1 MAPGKKGKEEDWR
14 VAAVVAAIILYALL
28 IKWLFEHLFLDAL
41 VGAAL
46 VAVVVAPIAYGFGAY
61 KTFRSAVDWR
71 PRDWFWIP
79 VVALLALIYADLVVL
94 LTTAFE
100 AFFDRPQAPSWLH
113 PEDSFFLN
121 GLAPFVNGYPVSLQW
136 LLHPLV
142 GIDPATQG
150 NASPWVYACFA
161 LVGKIV
167 LALVCLL
174 AARGFESDYEDGDEP
189 AHRQYFFA
197 DAYRD
202 MRRLVAESWTGIS
215 IYYVRGGNATLALF
229 TSADARFLWFLLIF
243 VWPLAIA
250 LILGLVVFPGLLG
263 ALFLPLMFLI
273 HALALALLGLLFVG
287 VALLLWLIERAIL
300 FVRSGWAK
308 CPHPGCYQ
316 SVALPVYRCPSC
328 GARHKRLL
336 PGRCGVLRRQCECG
350 HYLPTFSW
358 FGKQRL
364 DAECPHC
371 GGELPHAL
379 FSSNLILPIYGGPA
393 AGKTMFKHA
402 GVERLL
408 EGHQP
413 DLHAGLIV
421 GRERLDYQARLKPAF
436 DRGQLPPKTTDA
448 KPPAYL
454 LALRRLGGLARGG
467 RPVSVYLYDPAGETN
482 EQETHLDQ
490 QHYLRHLGGLALL
503 IDPLSLPSMKTAFE
517 ATGQPLPAG
526 TCRSDPLDIV
536 ERVHEA
542 LEKHT
547 GLRATSRFQRRLAVV
562 FTKGDIPFVQGELG
576 VTVDG
581 NPAHAAWDG
590 FDRATSEQIHDWLHR
605 NEPAFLHALKTHFKR
620 VQFFI
625 VSAMGHE
632 ARTQRP
638 FQPKR
643 VLEPL
648 LWLLAARGALRRP
661 VLTRWGM
668 TAAEVAIVTL
678 LLGAF
683 LIVPIGGVSV
693 AAAARKQAAL
703 VLCSECVP
711 DSIFELPRVDAPDP
725 PWPPRIAFQ
734 PETSPPAD
742 PTPPPTLTAPP
753 APRFKIVD
761 DRIQAGPSPDG
772 RQPPRAQARFSADD
786 APLTY
791 YVSYRDGLAGD
802 QLLVQWNRN
811 GRFWDTGTVPLEGD
825 GEGQVQSPSPL
836 MPGDY
841 EVIVTLDSKEL
852 RRHAFAVTAPVVAAS
867 GRQDPP
873 ASAAGDPLGY
883 LPETPP
889 VRFAQVAASK
899 LNVRAEPGTD
909 KRIVFSLPRG
919 TEVQVKPGSTPA
931 GAFTWVEIEVSQG
944 NGWVA
949 EKFLR
954 YR

>member
-1 MAPGKKGKEEDWR
+1 
-14 VAAVVAAIILYALL
+14 
-28 IKWLFEHLFLDAL
+28 
-41 VGAAL
+41 
-46 VAVVVAPIAYGFGAY
+46 
-61 KTFRSAVDWR
+61 
-71 PRDWFWIP
+71 
-79 VVALLALIYADLVVL
+79 VL
-94 LTTAFE
+94 
-100 AFFDRPQAPSWLH
+100 
-113 PEDSFFLN
+113 
-121 GLAPFVNGYPVSLQW
+121 
-136 LLHPLV
+136 
-142 GIDPATQG
+142 
-150 NASPWVYACFA
+150 
-161 LVGKIV
+161 
-167 LALVCLL
+167 
-174 AARGFESDYEDGDEP
+174 
-189 AHRQYFFA
+189 
-197 DAYRD
+197 
-202 MRRLVAESWTGIS
+202 
-215 IYYVRGGNATLALF
+215 
-229 TSADARFLWFLLIF
+229 
-243 VWPLAIA
+243 
-250 LILGLVVFPGLLG
+250 PGLLG

-287 VALLLWLIERAIL
+287 LALLLSLIERAIL

-316 SVALPVYRCPSC
+316 PVALPVYRCPE
-328 GARHKRLL
+328 
-336 PGRCGVLRRQCECG
+336 LRRPAQAPAAG
-350 HYLPTFSW
+350 PLRRAPAPVRPAAAILPTFSW
-358 FGKQRL
+358 LGKQRL
-364 DAECPHC
+364 ARGMPPLRGRAATMPCSAATWSCPSTADPPRARPC
-371 GGELPHAL
+371 
-379 FSSNLILPIYGGPA
+379 SSTPA
-393 AGKTMFKHA
+393 WSGCWRATS
-402 GVERLL
+402 RTCT
-408 EGHQP
+408 P
-413 DLHAGLIV
+413 GLIV
-421 GRERLDYQARLKPAF
+421 GRERAATTRRASSPPSSRGRLPHRRPPA
-436 DRGQLPPKTTDA
+436 A

-454 LALRRLGGLARGG
+454 LALRRAGGLARGG